1 MDHAT
6 DVLKIFAGVILV
18 CLVIGIT
25 FKIFNQGAAAGD
37 VAGQQIAELQNA
49 METEKYMAY
58 ESNDL
63 RGSDVLGAINNFKT
77 STFCV
82 SVDNGNQVV
91 EYGRK
96 SSDLKQKADG
106 RLADAK
112 DISNVTSVYIS
123 PSDSYTGT
131 LMYDNSGTIIIGLEF
146 VKN

>member
-1 MDHAT
+1 
-6 DVLKIFAGVILV
+6 
-18 CLVIGIT
+18 
-25 FKIFNQGAAAGD
+25 
-37 VAGQQIAELQNA
+37 
-49 METEKYMAY
+49 METEKYIAY

-63 RGSDVLGAINNFKT
+63 RGSDVLGAINNFKS

-82 SVDNGNQVV
+82 SVDNGNGVV

-106 RLADAK
+106 RIADAK
-112 DISNVTSVYIS
+112 DISNVNSVYIS

-146 VKN
+146 TKN